1 MIFPQRVDETY
12 DAAGEDPSQAPEDF
26 DLSQF
31 ASEGKPTLKTQ
42 PNVLHFYILYIMYL
56 PFMYYYIGLELL

>member
-31 ASEGKPTLKTQ
+31 AREGKPTFKTQ
-42 PNVLHFYILYIMYL
+42 PNVLHFYIFKYHV
-56 PFMYYYIGLELL
+56 LLSCI